1 MRKTLLTPPLRRHG
15 RREAQSRHQSL
26 FQSSPKRE
34 NKWQRRVLKILFICC
49 SLQLWWAA
57 VRLWPR
63 TSENALLT
71 AQLCLFII
79 FCFMGI
85 LIRWAGG
92 GPKLSWVLGMLYKEK
107 FHCFHCE
114 ILPQATS
121 ECSREDT
128 HHFQQNSWQI
138 HLLLLVIFGA
148 IFKSLR
154 NIRSYS
160 PSEKP
165 SSPHRTTAKEG
176 ETTNFCSI
184 FLNFKGKLLLKYLN
198 TDEHEVWRNCYWV
211 TMSFPR
217 NIDAQ
222 EGNFRST

>member
-1 MRKTLLTPPLRRHG
+1 MGCGQAMAEDFWKCPSHSPAVSIHHLLLHG
-15 RREAQSRHQSL
+15 Y
-26 FQSSPKRE
+26 FNP
-34 NKWQRRVLKILFICC
+34 
-49 SLQLWWAA
+49 
-57 VRLWPR
+57 
-63 TSENALLT
+63 
-71 AQLCLFII
+71 
-79 FCFMGI
+79 MG
-85 LIRWAGG
+85 GG